1 MRQGS
6 QAPVRSQNP
15 PFSSHRQ
22 FKVSVS
28 KQIRS
33 GKAGLRNVMPHDNLS
48 WRQPIALIQL
58 GLFAKVRITDP
69 AQMSETFCSTEA
81 SHSHGEDRGT

>member
-6 QAPVRSQNP
+6 QAPARSQNP

-33 GKAGLRNVMPHDNLS
+33 GKAGLRNVMTHENLS

-58 GLFAKVRITDP
+58 GLFAKVRISIGKRRCGQKIFLIDAKSP
-69 AQMSETFCSTEA
+69 I
-81 SHSHGEDRGT
+81 